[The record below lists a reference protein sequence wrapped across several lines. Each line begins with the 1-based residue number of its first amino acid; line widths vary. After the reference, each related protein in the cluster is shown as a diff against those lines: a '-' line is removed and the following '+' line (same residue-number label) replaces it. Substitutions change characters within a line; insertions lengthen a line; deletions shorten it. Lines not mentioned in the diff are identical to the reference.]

1 LQFRLRAPALSAND
15 TFIANNYLPD
25 SPGAQE
31 GKAIVNYNGSVMLK
45 LADIDFAIATGI
57 NLSGSYA
64 AAAGNVLPGDTLEA
78 AVAKLD
84 GVNDAQ
90 DTLLGTAQGAL
101 DLGTFTGAIISDNNS
116 VKGALQELETSL
128 ESTNVDVADL
138 ITLSGVPANST
149 DLGTFTGDIISDNN
163 TIKGALQELETEL
176 VDTRDNTD
184 SLITLSGLPENSTD
198 LGTFT
203 GSTISDNTDVKN
215 AFQELETAVEAGR
228 QVFSGTVPNSTPT
241 VLDSVSVDDFQRVT
255 WILVARDSANPARV
269 RSQEINAIHD
279 GHASADATNT
289 DRSISE
295 RINIGNVNVQVDVNL
310 LGSAGSQVLQL
321 EVDTNEAS
329 GINYTVERASFLPL
343 AG

>member
-1 LQFRLRAPALSAND
+1 
-15 TFIANNYLPD
+15 
-25 SPGAQE
+25 
-31 GKAIVNYNGSVMLK
+31 
-45 LADIDFAIATGI
+45 
-57 NLSGSYA
+57 
-64 AAAGNVLPGDTLEA
+64 
-78 AVAKLD
+78 
-84 GVNDAQ
+84 VNDAQ

-203 GSTISDNTDVKN
+203 GGVISDNTDVKN

-255 WILVARDSANPARV
+255 WILVARDSANPDRV
-269 RSQEINAIHD
+269 RSQEINAIHN
-279 GHASADATNT
+279 GHASADATSR